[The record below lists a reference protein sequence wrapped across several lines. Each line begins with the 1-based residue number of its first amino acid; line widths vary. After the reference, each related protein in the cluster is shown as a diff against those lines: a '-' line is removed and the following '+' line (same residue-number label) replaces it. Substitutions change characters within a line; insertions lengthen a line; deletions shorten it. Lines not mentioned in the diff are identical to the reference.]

1 MPGLMYGKKEMLS
14 LLVKKY
20 KLYLYA
26 AGAALVIAGW
36 LGSLWFAYGAGKDKI
51 LADQAELL
59 KEKDR
64 RIIKL
69 QMELEDEQ
77 QKIKVVYRDRIKTI
91 RTAPY
96 PSGCSDAPV
105 APDILQQ
112 LKH

>member
-1 MPGLMYGKKEMLS
+1 MITLFL
-14 LLVKKY
+14 KKY

-26 AGAALVIAGW
+26 LGAALVLAGW

-64 RIIKL
+64 RIIEL
-69 QMELEDEQ
+69 QAELEDEQ
-77 QKIKVVYRDRIKTI
+77 QKIKVVYRDKIRTI
-91 RTAPY
+91 RTAAD
-96 PSGCSDAPV
+96 PSGCADAPV